1 MLAIMAIIIVF
12 IFLAQK
18 TARGPA
24 ESVPFRLTAANNESH
39 RTAKLSATLSQC
51 LTRTMG
57 TS

>member
-1 MLAIMAIIIVF
+1 MAIIIVF